1 MGIKILQFIL
11 ILFLAYSFLIW
22 SVSLNSKINKL
33 TLDLEK
39 SKNELAGLNNQ
50 LKESNVLIGEIDASL
65 TLPE

>member
-1 MGIKILQFIL
+1 MIKFIL
-11 ILFLAYSFLIW
+11 ILFLVYSFLIW

>member
-11 ILFLAYSFLIW
+11 ILFLFYGFLIW

-33 TLDLEK
+33 TLDLENSK
-39 SKNELAGLNNQ
+39 SELATLNNQ
-50 LKESNVLIGEIDASL
+50 LKESNALIGEIDSSL